1 MTNSEGGYRELYDKL
16 GNVQLTLAV
25 PKSNYNS
32 FGGYNYRSAEDI
44 KKAAKPILR
53 ENGLTMYTT
62 FSLEELAGRVYVC
75 AMTTITDGEVSVSS
89 TAYAREADQQKG
101 MVAPQLSGSAHSF
114 AKKYAMSALLCLD
127 DGVDADSTN
136 TGDRHNYFKPVDK
149 PKSKKSD
156 TYGPKKAAWANIQGY
171 AEANGLDPMEVVAEV
186 KSRPDFD
193 DNPAYWVAV
202 AAEFG
207 A

>member
-16 GNVQLTLAV
+16 GQVQLALAV

-44 KKAAKPILR
+44 EKAAKPILR
-53 ENGLTMYTT
+53 EQGLTMYTT

-136 TGDRHNYFKPVDK
+136 TGEGHNYSKPVRK

-156 TYGPKKAAWANIQGY
+156 SDGPKKAAWLNIQGY
-171 AEANGLDPMEVVAEV
+171 AEANGLDPMAVVAEV